1 MRRSVGHRF
10 TAAIVERAASAVWSG
25 AVDSRVLY
33 GAFVGLVGAARLVEL
48 ALSRRNAASSMAQG
62 GVEHGQGHY
71 PVMVALHVGLL
82 AGCVVEL
89 WAADRRFLAWL
100 GWPALAVMAAGHAMR

>member
-1 MRRSVGHRF
+1 
-10 TAAIVERAASAVWSG
+10 
-25 AVDSRVLY
+25 VDSRVLH

-82 AGCVVEL
+82 AGCVVEPC
-89 WAADRRFLAWL
+89 AADRPFLPWL
-100 GWPALAVMAAGHAMR
+100 GWPALAVMAAGQAMRWWCVASLAARLHTRRSL